1 MQLNIQ
7 LSAEEC
13 AAIVGV
19 LGNLP
24 YRQVAGL
31 IGKIE
36 AQAAEQKRLADEV
49 NTNVARDVATDDGGP
64 E

>member
-13 AAIVGV
+13 AAIVAV

-31 IGKIE
+31 IHKID
-36 AQAAEQKRLADEV
+36 AQADEQKRLAYDHPVSAAVE
-49 NTNVARDVATDDGGP
+49 TP